1 VQITSQD
8 PRVSTAGKFLTIAF
22 LSLILFTLIAK
33 TIVTTAGNHSG
44 IAATAIATAVI
55 KLSMIFSVIVSQE
68 ETFIND
74 AINIMIAIHK
84 TRKERYFAVFAS

>member
-22 LSLILFTLIAK
+22 LSLILFTLIAR

-55 KLSMIFSVIVSQE
+55 KLSIMLSTRVSQE
-68 ETFIND
+68 ETFINE
-74 AINIMIAIHK
+74 AINIIIAIHK
-84 TRKERYFAVFAS
+84 TRRERYFAVFAS